1 VGNFTTNLVGTVVLV
16 AVWSLWRG
24 RGQVVVRRVIAGLWV
39 MSGVSSVFDFVH
51 ATATANA
58 SGILTSACWIVAGL
72 GFLRWF
78 MGSVRS
84 QYQEEAETVPEPE
97 RPAVDPS
104 TGLAGTAL
112 DTTDVLAPTAACELR
127 STDARITRL
136 ARDDEG
142 HLIVDAVARAVTM
155 TTLSADGV
163 ATSTLPELPVSY
175 RFTGRSEAAMVLLH
189 DWWTEDSPLEYHVQ
203 IAGPL
208 THPSSTNV
216 RLGRDGDFVTG
227 RNIPA

>member
-1 VGNFTTNLVGTVVLV
+1 VGTVVLV
-16 AVWSLWRG
+16 AVWLLWRG

-58 SGILTSACWIVAGL
+58 TGILTSGCWIAAGL

-84 QYQEEAETVPEPE
+84 QYEEDAAASASPSAPEPE
-97 RPAVDPS
+97 PPTVDPS

-112 DTTDVLAPTAACELR
+112 DTADLLAPTDACELR
-127 STDARITRL
+127 SVDARITRL

-142 HLIVDAVARAVTM
+142 HLIVDAIARAVTM

-189 DWWTEDSPLEYHVQ
+189 EWWTEDSPLEYHLQ

-208 THPSSTNV
+208 AHPSSTNV